1 MNIVRYYPETLFE
14 EDLTKKMKNVDKEIN
29 TFE

>member
-1 MNIVRYYPETLFE
+1 MPELLIETQLWNKPNSLITE
-14 EDLTKKMKNVDKEIN
+14 NVDKEIN